1 MGLLLSERELAEL
14 EPAESAAFHSP
25 VPTQIVSN
33 GEFVPLP
40 QTLQQRKVEAR
51 IKELADAAASRLG
64 MDRRQF
70 LRTASGMATAFVA
83 MNEVFGMVFKVTSA
97 EAAEPEAAAALT
109 QPVSNQFI
117 FDGHLHMVRD
127 DYPYQPLVDF
137 AKYAAA
143 HWSPDVAK
151 SAPMTLE
158 RFKFDNFLKEVYL
171 DSDTTVGLLT
181 GAPFDDPAKWFLSN
195 DQIKRASETVNKL
208 ASPFSAV
215 S

>member
-40 QTLQQRKVEAR
+40 QTSQQRKVEAR
-51 IKELADAAASRLG
+51 IKELADAAASRLD

-70 LRTASGMATAFVA
+70 LRTTSGMATAFLA
-83 MNEVFGMVFKVTSA
+83 MNEVFGLVFKVSSA
-97 EAAEPEAAAALT
+97 EAAEPEAATALAKA
-109 QPVSNQFI
+109 VSNQFI

-127 DYPYQPLVDF
+127 DYPYQPIVDF

-143 HWSPDVAK
+143 HWSPEVGK

-158 RFKFDNFLKEVYL
+158 RFKFGPGTSIEPWGHDNLGSMKKAYL
-171 DSDTTVGLLT
+171 ENGPTRNNMAYGYVTSVTPT
-181 GAPFDDPAKWFLSN
+181 G
-195 DQIKRASETVNKL
+195 
-208 ASPFSAV
+208 
-215 S
+215 